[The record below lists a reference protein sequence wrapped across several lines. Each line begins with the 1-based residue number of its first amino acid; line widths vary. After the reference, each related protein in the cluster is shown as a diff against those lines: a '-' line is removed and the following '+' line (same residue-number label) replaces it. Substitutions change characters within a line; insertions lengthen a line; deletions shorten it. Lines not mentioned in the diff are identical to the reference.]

1 VERGVPIDGVGLQTH
16 LLGVPPEPGVI
27 ADLIARL
34 SALGVEVALTE
45 VDIVAR
51 AGEDPLAGQAADYA
65 QVVEECLG
73 SGCREITM
81 WGLDDG
87 HTWLDGF
94 LDRADTDPL
103 LFDADLEPKPAYESV
118 RAAVAGL
125 GP

>member
-1 VERGVPIDGVGLQTH
+1 M
-16 LLGVPPEPGVI
+16 
-27 ADLIARL
+27 
-34 SALGVEVALTE
+34 
-45 VDIVAR
+45 
-51 AGEDPLAGQAADYA
+51 
-65 QVVEECLG
+65 C
-73 SGCREITM
+73 
-81 WGLDDG
+81 GLDDG